1 MGRYYSHVHDRS
13 GDPRSRWGP
22 RLPYLGVL
30 LFAALVAW
38 TAVEMYAEWQEQ
50 VRQKQAEAVSRLV
63 QVKAPFRPTDIPG
76 AVAWLYQ
83 AIQEYVP
90 GGAPRRQADLYRRI
104 ARGTGGGVP
113 EEFAPLAA
121 LLAAPAPPVP
131 SGEIQVQPPGSAPGS
146 GLRVQRYLILSGR
159 WFVVT
164 RRRAIDTDLLDPSRN
179 PSDRFLVR
187 EAAHL
192 LALGERLRATL
203 ARHPLAAFPGDRPP
217 EVVRLY
223 ALSEDGTLL
232 SLPWVNG
239 AEDPAA
245 QQRAARSE
253 GAKLGSN
260 PQRPTFASNEFY
272 FRPDPGGGPRMSPF
286 YPDLG
291 GQGLVATLSA
301 PIPEGIVSLDL
312 AFAVDW
318 RDFARQIPL
327 GVPTAVVRLR
337 PGADRGATW
346 GALQENLPAGAGR
359 ALQGTVGRLAARER
373 HEGTAAASTPYV
385 LHGIT
390 EEGTV
395 TAFNV
400 AQDTWLAVL
409 FPASGP
415 RLPLGLIGL
424 SVAVLGLAILGFER
438 NRRRAEAARSK
449 AEAALREKQNL
460 LETMQVPLVVVDP
473 NTDEVVFGNAA
484 AVDLGLVAGRRFGE
498 RIAERSQ
505 EHYRRMQVAGPEPR
519 RAYGV
524 LLRVP
529 GEPGKPGEE
538 ARHAVVRSVAVTA
551 PIEALHA
558 DERHRLGVL
567 FLLDPEA
574 DLALYTEEARAGER
588 GKLAGLLSHG
598 VDILTRILS
607 RLVERAA
614 AAAEPPPELAVWLA
628 GYLDAR
634 VHTTAW
640 LLERWGA
647 PPPRAGESTIEA
659 PQARATAERLESIF
673 ALVRDDAALR
683 ASLHWDNGALS
694 ARSPDGRVLAVAI
707 DWPAGYSFTCPVRG
721 GFGFFL
727 SEALINAMRHGR
739 PGTVP
744 TLTITL
750 APTRRYFLFAV
761 ENERRGGIG
770 GTGDPRRKLYG
781 GLPILR
787 ELARLFAWELEE
799 TDLEKAAEETAF
811 RLAWKVPASGHGEP
825 GQAD

>member
-1 MGRYYSHVHDRS
+1 MGATIAGMRERT
-13 GDPRSRWGP
+13 GDLRSRWGP

-38 TAVEMYAEWQEQ
+38 TAVEMYKEWQEQ

-83 AIQEYVP
+83 AIQEYRP
-90 GGAPRRQADLYRRI
+90 SGGREKADLYQRI
-104 ARGTGGGVP
+104 ARGAGGAVP
-113 EEFAPLAA
+113 EPFLQLANQLAQPSERHPEGESRAGRIWAGEPSA
-121 LLAAPAPPVP
+121 LPDP
-131 SGEIQVQPPGSAPGS
+131 SARPSLQDDKA
-146 GLRVQRYLILSGR
+146 LRVQRFLVLSGQT
-159 WFVVT
+159 FVVT
-164 RRRAIDTDLLDPSRN
+164 RRRALDSASLDPAKPSDLFLIREAGHLLDLS
-179 PSDRFLVR
+179 
-187 EAAHL
+187 
-192 LALGERLRATL
+192 ERLRAAL
-203 ARHPLAAFPGDRPP
+203 AQHPLAAFPGDRPP
-217 EVVRLY
+217 AVVRLY

-232 SLPWVNG
+232 SLPWG
-239 AEDPAA
+239 AG
-245 QQRAARSE
+245 AARTE
-253 GAKLGSN
+253 GTQLGSN

-272 FRPDPGGGPRMSPF
+272 FRPDLAAGPRISPF

-301 PIPEGIVSLDL
+301 PLANAAPGTQGVVSLDL
-312 AFAVDW
+312 AFAIDW
-318 RDFARQIPL
+318 QDFARQIPL
-327 GVPTAVVRLR
+327 RIPTAVV
-337 PGADRGATW
+337 PVPSGANRGVSW
-346 GALQENLPAGAGR
+346 SLLQENLPAGSPLR
-359 ALQGTVGRLAARER
+359 DTIGRLASRER
-373 HEGTAAASTPYV
+373 REGTAPSTPYV
-385 LHGIT
+385 LHGVSDD
-390 EEGTV
+390 GTV

-415 RLPLGLIGL
+415 RLPVGLIGL
-424 SVAVLGLAILGFER
+424 SAAVLGLAIYGFER
-438 NRRRAEAARSK
+438 NRRRAEAAF
-449 AEAALREKQNL
+449 REKQNL

-484 AVDLGLVAGRRFGE
+484 AADLGLVAGRRFDE
-498 RIAERSQ
+498 RIAPEAL

-529 GEPGKPGEE
+529 GEQGDE

-551 PIEALHA
+551 PIEALRA

-574 DLALYTEEARAGER
+574 DLALYTEEARTGER

-598 VDILTRILS
+598 VDVLTRILAH
-607 RLVERAA
+607 LVDRAA
-614 AAAEPPPELAVWLA
+614 AEDTPPPELAVWLA

-640 LLERWGA
+640 LLEHWGG
-647 PPPRAGESTIEA
+647 PPPRAAASTIEA
-659 PQARATAERLESIF
+659 PHARATLERLEAIF
-673 ALVRDDAALR
+673 ALVRDDPTLR

-694 ARSPDGRVLAVAI
+694 ARSSGGHVLAVSM
-707 DWPAGYSFTCPVRG
+707 DWPEGSSLTCPVRG

-727 SEALINAMRHGR
+727 SEALINAVRHGR

-744 TLTITL
+744 TVTIAL
-750 APTRRYFLFAV
+750 APTRRYVTFTV
-761 ENERRGGIG
+761 ENERRGG
-770 GTGDPRRKLYG
+770 TTDPRRKLYG

-787 ELARLFAWELEE
+787 ELARLFGWDLQETVEE
-799 TDLEKAAEETAF
+799 TSF
-811 RLAWKVPASGHGEP
+811 RLTWKVPASERGEP